1 MLVSTSLKQ
10 RVVRTD
16 DQEGSPYGTMR
27 GDFDAIV
34 TDQDQVEYYLPAWR
48 AAIKGGDIRSFM
60 CSCEP
65 SSSGAL
71 AFQHCMAL
79 LVALLCLLKI
89 TT

>member
-1 MLVSTSLKQ
+1 MWSETQ
-10 RVVRTD
+10 RVVRAD

-71 AFQHCMAL
+71 AFQHCMVSP
-79 LVALLCLLKI
+79 VALLCLI
-89 TT
+89 